1 MLTFYV
7 ISYVA
12 SVSVVRLPRRQV
24 VSIAAGSLF
33 APGSASAAAKS
44 RSDPSYEV
52 RKSDAEWREALSGP
66 QYFILRQGGTE
77 RPNSSPLVHE
87 KRVGV
92 FLCAGCGEALFSS
105 REKFESGTGWPSFA
119 SGIGV
124 EVERV
129 AFDGMYGA
137 ELRCRRCGGHLGD
150 RFKDGAF
157 FPGTRAAETG
167 YRYCID
173 GAALVFVPEEG
184 EPMSGDFIANPLGLP
199 KWLQPPRVV

>member
-1 MLTFYV
+1 MMTFYV
-7 ISYVA
+7 ISVA
-12 SVSVVRLPRRQV
+12 VGLSIPRRAGL
-24 VSIAAGSLF
+24 SIAGLLV
-33 APGSASAAAKS
+33 PKPASAAKS

-52 RKSDAEWREALSGP
+52 LKSDAEWRSTLTGT

-87 KRVGV
+87 KRDGV
-92 FLCAGCGEALFSS
+92 FLCAGCGVPLFSS

-119 SGIGV
+119 SGLNV

-137 ELRCRRCGGHLGD
+137 ELRCDTCGGHLGD

-173 GAALVFVPEEG
+173 GAALVFVPEKGG
-184 EPMSGDFIANPLGLP
+184 EPVPGDVNRNPLELP
-199 KWLQPPRVV
+199 KWLQPPSVV